1 MATEEHEPK
10 DQDPLSI
17 THLVI
22 LTHGLWGNP
31 VHLHHLRDTLLER
44 HAASGLHVFTPQSNK
59 DNFTYDGID
68 VGAERITTEIEDEI
82 RRLQDLGAPLSKISI
97 AGYSL
102 GGLIARYVVGL
113 LYKNGV
119 FETLQPCNFSTFA
132 TPHLGVR
139 TPGLGYGPQTW
150 NFLGSKTLSTSG
162 QQMFL
167 TDDFRDTGRPLLAVM
182 ADPTSIFVRGLA
194 GFRRKSVYANTTN
207 DRSVPYWTSAISP
220 TDPFVDLDAI
230 DIHPLPNQDLPVVL
244 DPTHPVSPRQQPHPP
259 QPLSFRERYIVS
271 DKTKAALPFYAV
283 LAGVLPLALPLFML
297 NAGYQTYKSAQRVR
311 LHEQGALVD
320 LQRYRIPFLEE
331 SQAVQ
336 DAMVERL
343 ATESRGQGAAS
354 ASASTSTAAV
364 GKAGKEEEEGQ
375 KEEYLPT
382 PPPEEEP
389 SNPSPNSTGAD
400 PTTITK
406 PVPSSSSPSSSSSSS
421 TPFPHLPLSALQS
434 QMITNLDQHIHFL
447 KFPVHIQN
455 VRHTH
460 AAIVV
465 RTPRESFAEG
475 RMVSGHWVREFV
487 V

>member
-1 MATEEHEPK
+1 MAPEEHEPK

-31 VHLHHLRDTLLER
+31 VHLHHLRDTLLEH

-82 RRLQDLGAPLSKISI
+82 RRLQNLGAPLSKISI

-119 FETLQPCNFSTFA
+119 FETLQPCNVTTFA

-139 TPGLGYGPQTW
+139 TPGAGYGPQTW

-207 DRSVPYWTSAISP
+207 DRSVPYYTSAISS

-230 DIHPLPNQDLPVVL
+230 DIHPLPDQDHPVVL
-244 DPTHPVSPRQQPHPP
+244 DPNHPVSPRKQPDVPKV
-259 QPLSFRERYIVS
+259 LTFRERFIVS

-283 LAGVLPLALPLFML
+283 LAGVLPLAIPLFML

-311 LHEQGALVD
+311 LHEQGDLVD
-320 LQRYRIPFLEE
+320 LQRYRIPLLEE

-343 ATESRGQGAAS
+343 ATESSAQGTT
-354 ASASTSTAAV
+354 STS
-364 GKAGKEEEEGQ
+364 GKDGKGQ
-375 KEEYLPT
+375 KEYLPT
-382 PPPEEEP
+382 PPPEEESSDP
-389 SNPSPNSTGAD
+389 STKATDAD
-400 PTTITK
+400 PTTAT
-406 PVPSSSSPSSSSSSS
+406 SSSSSSS
-421 TPFPHLPLSALQS
+421 SSSPWPLLPLSDVQS
-434 QMITNLDQHIHFL
+434 QMITNLDQHVAFT

-475 RMVSGHWVREFV
+475 RMVSAHWVRGFV

>member
-1 MATEEHEPK
+1 MAPEEHEPK
-10 DQDPLSI
+10 DQDTLSI

-31 VHLHHLRDTLLER
+31 VHLQHLRDTLLEH

-82 RRLQDLGAPLSKISI
+82 RRLQNLGAPLSKISI

-119 FETLQPCNFSTFA
+119 FETLQPCNFTTFA

-139 TPGLGYGPQTW
+139 TPGVGYGPQTW

-194 GFRRKSVYANTTN
+194 VFRRKSVYANTTN
-207 DRSVPYWTSAISP
+207 DRSVPYYTSAISS

-230 DIHPLPNQDLPVVL
+230 DIHPLPDQDLPVVL
-244 DPTHPVSPRQQPHPP
+244 DPCHPVSPRKQPEVPR
-259 QPLSFRERYIVS
+259 PLTFRERYIVS

-283 LAGVLPLALPLFML
+283 LAGVLPLAIPLFML

-311 LHEQGALVD
+311 LHEQGDLVD
-320 LQRYRIPFLEE
+320 LQRYRIPLLEE

-343 ATESRGQGAAS
+343 ATESSAQGTTS
-354 ASASTSTAAV
+354 AVA
-364 GKAGKEEEEGQ
+364 GKAGEGQ
-375 KEEYLPT
+375 EEYLPT
-382 PPPEEEP
+382 PPPEEES
-389 SNPSPNSTGAD
+389 SNPSTEATGAD
-400 PTTITK
+400 PTTTTAT
-406 PVPSSSSPSSSSSSS
+406 SSSSSSS
-421 TPFPHLPLSALQS
+421 SSSPWPLLPLSPLQS
-434 QMITNLDQHIHFL
+434 QMITNLDQHVAFT

-475 RMVSGHWVREFV
+475 RMVSAHWVRGFV

>member
-1 MATEEHEPK
+1 MAPEEYEPK

-31 VHLHHLRDTLLER
+31 VHLHHLRDTLLEY

-82 RRLQDLGAPLSKISI
+82 RRLQNLGAPLSKISI

-119 FETLQPCNFSTFA
+119 FETLQPCNFTTFA

-139 TPGLGYGPQTW
+139 TPGVGYGPQTW

-207 DRSVPYWTSAISP
+207 DRSVPYYTSAISSI
-220 TDPFVDLDAI
+220 DPFVDLDAI
-230 DIHPLPNQDLPVVL
+230 DIHPLPDQDLPVVL
-244 DPTHPVSPRQQPHPP
+244 DPIHPVSPR
-259 QPLSFRERYIVS
+259 
-271 DKTKAALPFYAV
+271 
-283 LAGVLPLALPLFML
+283 
-297 NAGYQTYKSAQRVR
+297 
-311 LHEQGALVD
+311 
-320 LQRYRIPFLEE
+320 
-331 SQAVQ
+331 
-336 DAMVERL
+336 
-343 ATESRGQGAAS
+343 
-354 ASASTSTAAV
+354 
-364 GKAGKEEEEGQ
+364 
-375 KEEYLPT
+375 
-382 PPPEEEP
+382 
-389 SNPSPNSTGAD
+389 
-400 PTTITK
+400 
-406 PVPSSSSPSSSSSSS
+406 
-421 TPFPHLPLSALQS
+421 
-434 QMITNLDQHIHFL
+434 
-447 KFPVHIQN
+447 
-455 VRHTH
+455 
-460 AAIVV
+460 
-465 RTPRESFAEG
+465 
-475 RMVSGHWVREFV
+475 
-487 V
+487 

>member
-1 MATEEHEPK
+1 MAPEEHEPK
-10 DQDPLSI
+10 DQDPHSI

-31 VHLHHLRDTLLER
+31 VHLHHLRDTLLEH

-82 RRLQDLGAPLSKISI
+82 RRLQNLGAPLSKISI

-119 FETLQPCNFSTFA
+119 FETLQPCNFTTFA

-139 TPGLGYGPQTW
+139 TPGIGYGPQTW

-182 ADPTSIFVRGLA
+182 ADPTSIFVKGLA
-194 GFRRKSVYANTTN
+194 SFQRRTVYANTTN
-207 DRSVPYWTSAISP
+207 DRSVPYYTSAISS
-220 TDPFVDLDAI
+220 TDPFADLDTI
-230 DIHPLPNQDLPVVL
+230 DVHPLHDQEHPVVL
-244 DPTHPVSPRQQPHPP
+244 DPFHPVSLRKQPEVPK
-259 QPLSFRERYIVS
+259 PLTFRERYIVT

-283 LAGVLPLALPLFML
+283 LAGVLPLAVPLFMV

-311 LHEQGALVD
+311 LHEQGDLVD

-336 DAMVERL
+336 DRMVERL
-343 ATESRGQGAAS
+343 ATESSSQTVAAGQD
-354 ASASTSTAAV
+354 
-364 GKAGKEEEEGQ
+364 GKG
-375 KEEYLPT
+375 EEYLPT
-382 PPPEEEP
+382 PPPEEEAV
-389 SNPSPNSTGAD
+389 NP
-400 PTTITK
+400 PTQTTDAR
-406 PVPSSSSPSSSSSSS
+406 PSSPSEPLPPSSAAAAVSS
-421 TPFPHLPLSALQS
+421 PFPPLALSDLQF
-434 QMITNLDQHIHFL
+434 QMITNLDRHIAFT

-475 RMVSGHWVREFV
+475 KMVSGHWVRGFV

>member
-1 MATEEHEPK
+1 MAPEEHEPK

-31 VHLHHLRDTLLER
+31 VHLHHLRDTLLEH

-82 RRLQDLGAPLSKISI
+82 RRLQDQGAPLRKISI

-119 FETLQPCNFSTFA
+119 FETLQPCNFTTFA

-139 TPGLGYGPQTW
+139 TPGVGYGPQTW

-182 ADPTSIFVRGLA
+182 ADPTSIFVKGLA
-194 GFRRKSVYANTTN
+194 SFRRKTVYANTTN
-207 DRSVPYWTSAISP
+207 DRSVPYYTSAISS

-230 DIHPLPNQDLPVVL
+230 DVHPLPDQKLPVVL
-244 DPTHPVSPRQQPHPP
+244 DPIHPVSPRKQPEIPKH
-259 QPLSFRERYIVS
+259 LTFRERYIVS

-283 LAGVLPLALPLFML
+283 LVGVLPLAIPLFMV

-311 LHEQGALVD
+311 LHEQGDLVD

-336 DAMVERL
+336 DRMVERL
-343 ATESRGQGAAS
+343 ATESSGQ
-354 ASASTSTAAV
+354 TAA
-364 GKAGKEEEEGQ
+364 ATAPAFDGKEG
-375 KEEYLPT
+375 EEYLPT
-382 PPPEEEP
+382 PPPEEEAL
-389 SNPSPNSTGAD
+389 NPSTPNVNDAHPDTTTTTSSSLTST
-400 PTTITK
+400 
-406 PVPSSSSPSSSSSSS
+406 SSPSSPS
-421 TPFPHLPLSALQS
+421 PWPRLALSDLQF
-434 QMITNLDQHIHFL
+434 QMITNLDQHVRFT
-447 KFPVHIQN
+447 KFPVHIQI

-465 RTPRESFAEG
+465 RTDRESFAEG
-475 RMVSGHWVREFV
+475 KMVSAHWVGGFLV
-487 V
+487 

>member
-1 MATEEHEPK
+1 MAPEEHEPK

-31 VHLHHLRDTLLER
+31 VHLHHLRDTLLEQ

-82 RRLQDLGAPLSKISI
+82 RRLQNLGAPLSKISI

-113 LYKNGV
+113 LHKNGV
-119 FETLQPCNFSTFA
+119 FETLQPCNFTTFA

-139 TPGLGYGPQTW
+139 TPGVGYVPQTW

-162 QQMFL
+162 QQIFL

-194 GFRRKSVYANTTN
+194 GFQRKTVYANTTN
-207 DRSVPYWTSAISP
+207 DRSVPYYTSAISS

-230 DIHPLPNQDLPVVL
+230 DIHPLPDQQFPVVL
-244 DPTHPVSPRQQPHPP
+244 DPLHPVSPRKQPQNPT
-259 QPLSFRERYIVS
+259 PLSFRERYIVS
-271 DKTKAALPFYAV
+271 DRTKAALPFYAV
-283 LAGVLPLALPLFML
+283 LAGVLPLAIPLFML

-311 LHEQGALVD
+311 LHEQGDLVD
-320 LQRYRIPFLEE
+320 LQRYRIPLLEE

-343 ATESRGQGAAS
+343 ATESSAQGTTSAS
-354 ASASTSTAAV
+354 ASAV
-364 GKAGKEEEEGQ
+364 DGKAGKDGKGQ
-375 KEEYLPT
+375 EVYLPT
-382 PPPEEEP
+382 PPPEEEV
-389 SNPSPNSTGAD
+389 SNPSTDSNGVG
-400 PTTITK
+400 TT
-406 PVPSSSSPSSSSSSS
+406 SSAPSSSSSSS
-421 TPFPHLPLSALQS
+421 SPWPLLPLSDLQS
-434 QMITNLDQHIHFL
+434 QMITNLDQHVAFT

-475 RMVSGHWVREFV
+475 RMVSGHWVRGFV

>member
-1 MATEEHEPK
+1 MAAEEHEPK

-31 VHLHHLRDTLLER
+31 VHLHHLRDTLLEH
-44 HAASGLHVFTPQSNK
+44 HAASGLHVFIPQSNK
-59 DNFTYDGID
+59 EYFTYDGID

-82 RRLQDLGAPLSKISI
+82 RRLQNLGAPLSKISI

-119 FETLQPCNFSTFA
+119 FETLKPCNFTTFA

-139 TPGLGYGPQTW
+139 TPGVGYGPQTW

-182 ADPTSIFVRGLA
+182 ADPTSIFIKGLA
-194 GFRRKSVYANTTN
+194 GFQRRTVYANTTN
-207 DRSVPYWTSAISP
+207 DRSVPYYTSAISS
-220 TDPFVDLDAI
+220 TDPFTDVDAI
-230 DIHPLPNQDLPVVL
+230 DVHPLPNQQHPVVL
-244 DPTHPVSPRQQPHPP
+244 DPTHPVSPRKQPEVPK
-259 QPLSFRERYIVS
+259 PLTFRERYIVT

-283 LAGVLPLALPLFML
+283 LAGVLPLAVPLFMV

-311 LHEQGALVD
+311 LHEQGDLVD

-336 DAMVERL
+336 DRMVERL
-343 ATESRGQGAAS
+343 ATESSSQTAVPAGAG
-354 ASASTSTAAV
+354 
-364 GKAGKEEEEGQ
+364 GKG
-375 KEEYLPT
+375 EEYLPT
-382 PPPEEEP
+382 PPPEEEALTFP
-389 SNPSPNSTGAD
+389 ARNGDAD
-400 PTTITK
+400 TSPTTSK
-406 PVPSSSSPSSSSSSS
+406 VPPTSDVTTTSSAPSSSSS
-421 TPFPHLPLSALQS
+421 PFSPLALSDLQF
-434 QMITNLDQHIHFL
+434 QMIANLDRHIAFT

-475 RMVSGHWVREFV
+475 TMVSAHW
-487 V
+487 

>member
-1 MATEEHEPK
+1 MAPEEHEPR
-10 DQDPLSI
+10 DQDPHSI

-31 VHLHHLRDTLLER
+31 VHLHHLRDTLLEHR
-44 HAASGLHVFTPQSNK
+44 AESGLHVFIPQSNK
-59 DNFTYDGID
+59 EYFTYDGID

-82 RRLQDLGAPLSKISI
+82 RRLQNRGAPLSKISI

-119 FETLQPCNFSTFA
+119 FETLQPCNFTTFA

-139 TPGLGYGPQTW
+139 TPGVGYGPQTW

-182 ADPTSIFVRGLA
+182 ADPTSIFIKGLA
-194 GFRRKSVYANTTN
+194 GFQRRTIYANTTN
-207 DRSVPYWTSAISP
+207 DRSVPYYTSAISS
-220 TDPFVDLDAI
+220 TDPFADLDAI
-230 DIHPLPNQDLPVVL
+230 DVHPLPDQEHPVVL
-244 DPTHPVSPRQQPHPP
+244 DPTHPVSPRKQPEVPK
-259 QPLSFRERYIVS
+259 PLTFRERYIVT

-283 LAGVLPLALPLFML
+283 LAGVLPLAVPLFMV

-311 LHEQGALVD
+311 LHEQGDLVD

-336 DAMVERL
+336 DRMVERL
-343 ATESRGQGAAS
+343 ATESSGQTVAAGA
-354 ASASTSTAAV
+354 
-364 GKAGKEEEEGQ
+364 GAGKR
-375 KEEYLPT
+375 EEYLPT
-382 PPPEEEP
+382 PPPEEEAVNPPATTDNADTSPTTLKPAPP
-389 SNPSPNSTGAD
+389 SSD
-400 PTTITK
+400 PTTTAA
-406 PVPSSSSPSSSSSSS
+406 SSSSSSS
-421 TPFPHLPLSALQS
+421 SPFSPLALSDLQF
-434 QMITNLDQHIHFL
+434 QMITNLDRHIAFT

-465 RTPRESFAEG
+465 RTARESFAEG
-475 RMVSGHWVREFV
+475 KMVSAHWVRGFV

>member
-1 MATEEHEPK
+1 MASEEHEPK

-31 VHLHHLRDTLLER
+31 VHLHHLRDTLLEH
-44 HAASGLHVFTPQSNK
+44 HATSGLHVFTPQSNK

-82 RRLQDLGAPLSKISI
+82 RRLQNLGAPLSKISI

-113 LYKNGV
+113 LHKNGV
-119 FETLQPCNFSTFA
+119 FETLQPCNFTTFA

-194 GFRRKSVYANTTN
+194 RFRRKSVYANTTN
-207 DRSVPYWTSAISP
+207 DRSVPYYTSAISS

-230 DIHPLPNQDLPVVL
+230 DIHPLPDQDLPVVL
-244 DPTHPVSPRQQPHPP
+244 DPNHPVSPRKQPQTPT
-259 QPLSFRERYIVS
+259 PLSFRERYIVS
-271 DKTKAALPFYAV
+271 DRTKAALPFYAV
-283 LAGVLPLALPLFML
+283 LAGVLPLAIPLFML

-311 LHEQGALVD
+311 LHEQGDLVD
-320 LQRYRIPFLEE
+320 LQRYRIPLLEE

-343 ATESRGQGAAS
+343 ATESSAQGTSS
-354 ASASTSTAAV
+354 ASAV
-364 GKAGKEEEEGQ
+364 AGKDGEGQ
-375 KEEYLPT
+375 EYLPT
-382 PPPEEEP
+382 PPPEEEV
-389 SNPSPNSTGAD
+389 SNPSTYHSGAD
-400 PTTITK
+400 SSTTI
-406 PVPSSSSPSSSSSSS
+406 SSSPSSSSSSS
-421 TPFPHLPLSALQS
+421 WPLLPLSPLQS
-434 QMITNLDQHIHFL
+434 QMITNLDQHVHFT

-475 RMVSGHWVREFV
+475 RMVSGHWVRGFV

>member
-1 MATEEHEPK
+1 MAPEEHEPK

-31 VHLHHLRDTLLER
+31 VHLHHLRDTLLDH

-82 RRLQDLGAPLSKISI
+82 RRLQNLGAPLSKISI

-119 FETLQPCNFSTFA
+119 FETLQPCNFTTFA

-182 ADPTSIFVRGLA
+182 ADPASIFVRGLA

-207 DRSVPYWTSAISP
+207 DRSVPYYTSAISP

-230 DIHPLPNQDLPVVL
+230 DIHPLPDQDLPVVL
-244 DPTHPVSPRQQPHPP
+244 DPNHPVSPRKQPDVPR
-259 QPLSFRERYIVS
+259 PLTFRERYIVS

-283 LAGVLPLALPLFML
+283 LAGVLPLAVPLFML

-311 LHEQGALVD
+311 LHEQGDLVD
-320 LQRYRIPFLEE
+320 LQRYRIPLLEE

-343 ATESRGQGAAS
+343 ATESSAQGVAAAS
-354 ASASTSTAAV
+354 ASAVA
-364 GKAGKEEEEGQ
+364 GKAGKAGKDGKGQ
-375 KEEYLPT
+375 EEYLPT
-382 PPPEEEP
+382 PPPEEEV
-389 SNPSPNSTGAD
+389 SNPSTNSTGAD
-400 PTTITK
+400 PTAAATISSAPSST
-406 PVPSSSSPSSSSSSS
+406 PSSSPW
-421 TPFPHLPLSALQS
+421 PLLPLSPLQS
-434 QMITNLDQHIHFL
+434 QMITNLDQHVAFT
-447 KFPVHIQN
+447 KFPVHMQN

-475 RMVSGHWVREFV
+475 RMVSRHWVRGFV